1 MCFSF
6 ITCSLRIHAPTL
18 AVLLVRS
25 AAARNCVHDLRGETC
40 LLTFGWL
47 SVVTQ
52 LIKKKRKKKSMLL
65 ILIILISYFPFLL
78 CGCDRLRIWNTSW
91 KYNAPSSE
99 NVRLLIV
106 SNSKYHPLTHVAEEP
121 LNAASQHLI
130 SQTTKCY
137 RFSSISPLSLIM
149 HIFPASPRE
158 TRAI

>member
-52 LIKKKRKKKSMLL
+52 LIKKKNPMLL
-65 ILIILISYFPFLL
+65 ILIIHISYFPFLL
-78 CGCDRLRIWNTSW
+78 CGCDRLMIWNTSW
-91 KYNAPSSE
+91 KYNVPSSSE
-99 NVRLLIV
+99 NVRRLIV